1 VLSPLEAV
9 YDELIQRRRKMG
21 LPLPGP
27 AWMKDPQK
35 LMKAS
40 CAADALSNVIPRV
53 RKGSISPAKG
63 LRLLLEML
71 DKQPILDIARG
82 AAMIRGAVTL
92 LLLIHKPEGM
102 KARRSEMTE
111 NVISTSSVDFDPS
124 HPSNSVSV
132 IIPVYNG
139 ARFIAQTV
147 RYRRRQKLKRLLGF
161 MGSQ

>member
-1 VLSPLEAV
+1 
-9 YDELIQRRRKMG
+9 
-21 LPLPGP
+21 
-27 AWMKDPQK
+27 
-35 LMKAS
+35 
-40 CAADALSNVIPRV
+40 
-53 RKGSISPAKG
+53 
-63 LRLLLEML
+63 
-71 DKQPILDIARG
+71 
-82 AAMIRGAVTL
+82 
-92 LLLIHKPEGM
+92 
-102 KARRSEMTE
+102 MTE